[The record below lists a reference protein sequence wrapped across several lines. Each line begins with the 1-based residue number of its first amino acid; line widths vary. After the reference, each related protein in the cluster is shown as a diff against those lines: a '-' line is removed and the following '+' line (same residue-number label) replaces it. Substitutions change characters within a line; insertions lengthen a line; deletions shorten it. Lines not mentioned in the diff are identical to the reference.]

1 MLTSL
6 MLLPLVVVLIITSGN
21 VRVYFPVLMESCC
34 LYHTSMYMSVFVR
47 ETESVSERQKI
58 DRQSILGVKPFH
70 CLHGEFSLMKCILFL
85 ILFWDTSFSCW
96 LFTAKSLSSLSSPL
110 TSPPHPISFTPP
122 LTSPPHSISFIHPS
136 PPSPTTHLTFARVSQ
151 VGFGL
156 ITIISLSKTLPY
168 CDTVICFPLSGNRM
182 QINGNTIEIYLP

>member
-96 LFTAKSLSSLSSPL
+96 LFTAKSLSSPLAPLPLFHAPSYITPSPYL
-110 TSPPHPISFTPP
+110 FHSP
-122 LTSPPHSISFIHPS
+122 PS
-136 PPSPTTHLTFARVSQ
+136 PPSPATHLTFARVSQ